1 MQPIKVKTSGFENLC
16 AFYALFN
23 SIGGKPREIR
33 QEVYKKMGLNS
44 NVADQYF
51 VESIFPLVEDF
62 HRISEFKGRLESDE
76 ALAFTEILKYQKE
89 MFVPKDLDSSE
100 MTLQEN
106 EVKRN
111 LELRWQNPEM
121 KKELIDEYANFLFYG
136 NRAGVDFEKFPNA
149 TRRSSP
155 YNLQEF
161 AELMKIYQNPTS
173 SDLLDNIDSS
183 ISFSKSGEDL
193 VPSVGLKFLANFCH
207 QKLWINNWQNQSRE
221 YNRQYLQ
228 RLTGVIVEDSFI
240 NQFGASD
247 NLHLQDL
254 NFLVQKLGLK
264 LNLNSYG
271 KPFFDS
277 ERSAINIS
285 NIGQGHYTGLVDF
298 SCLEHK
304 GDEVYQSSSDR
315 GLAPLTY
322 EMMTALSFGPVQS
335 QSQSKSSYAQPSIE
349 EQYTNACMDLLRD
362 ENIKNIFTQK
372 SLPNEKTTIHGV
384 SFFMN
389 KSMHNCIE
397 LNGNIFTLNM
407 PRINPQ
413 VKDGNAE
420 IAKRDLIMNVEYLK
434 NLSSNHHKQPL
445 RQVLHLGLELVQLG
459 KFR

>member
-62 HRISEFKGRLESDE
+62 DRISEFKGRLESND
-76 ALAFTEILKYQKE
+76 ALALSEILKYQKE

-100 MTLQEN
+100 MTLLEN

-121 KKELIDEYANFLFYG
+121 KKELIDEYANFLFCE

-149 TRRSSP
+149 TRQSSP

-161 AELMKIYQNPTS
+161 AELMKIYQNS
-173 SDLLDNIDSS
+173 RNSDLLDSIDSS

-207 QKLWINNWQNQSRE
+207 QKLWINNWQNESRI
-221 YNRQYLQ
+221 YNREELE
-228 RLTGVIVEDSFI
+228 RFTGGIVEDSLI

-247 NLHLQDL
+247 NLHQQDL

-271 KPFFDS
+271 RSVFDS
-277 ERSAINIS
+277 DRSAINIS

-335 QSQSKSSYAQPSIE
+335 QSKSSHAQPSIE
-349 EQYTNACMDLLRD
+349 EQYKKACMDLIND
-362 ENIKNIFTQK
+362 ENIKYIFRK
-372 SLPNEKTTIHGV
+372 NSSNNERTTIHGV

-389 KSMHNCIE
+389 ESMHNCIE
-397 LNGNIFTLNM
+397 LNGNIFALNM
-407 PRINPQ
+407 PRLNPNA
-413 VKDGNAE
+413 KDNDVGS
-420 IAKRDLIMNVEYLK
+420 AKSDLIRNVEYLK
-434 NLSSNHHKQPL
+434 NLSKKPSQATSQASASSGVGVGAA
-445 RQVLHLGLELVQLG
+445 R
-459 KFR
+459 